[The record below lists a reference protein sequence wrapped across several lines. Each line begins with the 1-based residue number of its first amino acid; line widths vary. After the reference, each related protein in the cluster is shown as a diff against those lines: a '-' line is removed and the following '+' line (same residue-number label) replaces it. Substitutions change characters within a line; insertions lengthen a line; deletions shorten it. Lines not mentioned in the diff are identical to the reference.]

1 MKFKHLAFLLLLTVS
16 SIASAQGTVAHVNME
31 EVINLMPQTSQ
42 AEAELNRL
50 RQAYQRDFETSYR
63 EYQAK
68 FVKYEDE
75 ESTLS
80 PAENEKRKSDLELI
94 ERNLAQTQ
102 QNIEKQ
108 IAEKRKLLFEPV
120 KQQARELVTKVAD
133 NLGFLYVL
141 DSSKDAGL
149 VMAKGKDLMKFSVK
163 PIKRICGLI
172 KKKYPKTPIIVFP
185 RNVGSKYTK
194 YIFQDL
200 DCISIGNDATDKTI
214 KKIQEEKI
222 IQGNLHPE
230 ILFKG
235 GKKLEKETIK
245 ILKRFANKPFI
256 FNLSHGIMPKTPIG
270 NVKQLIKLIRKYRK
284 QNEV

>member
-1 MKFKHLAFLLLLTVS
+1 MKFKHLAFLLAFF
-16 SIASAQGTVAHVNME
+16 IATTLNAQGTVAHINME
-31 EVINLMPQTSQ
+31 EVINLMPQTSE

-75 ESTLS
+75 ASTLS

-149 VMAKGKDLMKFSVK
+149 VMAKGKDLMPEVK
-163 PIKRICGLI
+163 RTLG
-172 KKKYPKTPIIVFP
+172 
-185 RNVGSKYTK
+185 
-194 YIFQDL
+194 
-200 DCISIGNDATDKTI
+200 
-214 KKIQEEKI
+214 
-222 IQGNLHPE
+222 
-230 ILFKG
+230 
-235 GKKLEKETIK
+235 
-245 ILKRFANKPFI
+245 
-256 FNLSHGIMPKTPIG
+256 M
-270 NVKQLIKLIRKYRK
+270 
-284 QNEV
+284 

>member
-1 MKFKHLAFLLLLTVS
+1 MKFKHLAFLLAFF
-16 SIASAQGTVAHVNME
+16 IATTLSAQGTVAHINME
-31 EVINLMPQTSQ
+31 EVINLMPQTSE

-75 ESTLS
+75 ASTLS

-120 KQQARELVTKVAD
+120 KQQARDLVTKVAD

-149 VMAKGKDLMKFSVK
+149 VMAKGKDLMPEVK
-163 PIKRICGLI
+163 RTLG
-172 KKKYPKTPIIVFP
+172 
-185 RNVGSKYTK
+185 
-194 YIFQDL
+194 
-200 DCISIGNDATDKTI
+200 
-214 KKIQEEKI
+214 
-222 IQGNLHPE
+222 
-230 ILFKG
+230 
-235 GKKLEKETIK
+235 
-245 ILKRFANKPFI
+245 
-256 FNLSHGIMPKTPIG
+256 M
-270 NVKQLIKLIRKYRK
+270 
-284 QNEV
+284 

>member
-1 MKFKHLAFLLLLTVS
+1 MKFKHLAFLLAFF
-16 SIASAQGTVAHVNME
+16 IATTLSAQGTVAHINME
-31 EVINLMPQTSQ
+31 EVINLMPQTSE

-75 ESTLS
+75 ASTLS

-149 VMAKGKDLMKFSVK
+149 VMAKGKDLLPEVK
-163 PIKRICGLI
+163 RTLG
-172 KKKYPKTPIIVFP
+172 
-185 RNVGSKYTK
+185 
-194 YIFQDL
+194 
-200 DCISIGNDATDKTI
+200 
-214 KKIQEEKI
+214 
-222 IQGNLHPE
+222 
-230 ILFKG
+230 
-235 GKKLEKETIK
+235 
-245 ILKRFANKPFI
+245 
-256 FNLSHGIMPKTPIG
+256 M
-270 NVKQLIKLIRKYRK
+270 
-284 QNEV
+284 

>member
-1 MKFKHLAFLLLLTVS
+1 MKFKHLAFLLAFF
-16 SIASAQGTVAHVNME
+16 IATTLSAQGTVAHINME
-31 EVINLMPQTSQ
+31 EVINLMPQTSE

-75 ESTLS
+75 ASTLS

-149 VMAKGKDLMKFSVK
+149 IMAKGKDLMPEVK
-163 PIKRICGLI
+163 RTLG
-172 KKKYPKTPIIVFP
+172 
-185 RNVGSKYTK
+185 
-194 YIFQDL
+194 
-200 DCISIGNDATDKTI
+200 
-214 KKIQEEKI
+214 
-222 IQGNLHPE
+222 
-230 ILFKG
+230 
-235 GKKLEKETIK
+235 
-245 ILKRFANKPFI
+245 
-256 FNLSHGIMPKTPIG
+256 M
-270 NVKQLIKLIRKYRK
+270 
-284 QNEV
+284 

>member
-1 MKFKHLAFLLLLTVS
+1 MKFKHLAFLLVFF
-16 SIASAQGTVAHVNME
+16 IATTLSAQGTVAHINME
-31 EVINLMPQTSQ
+31 EVINLMPQTSE

-75 ESTLS
+75 ASTLS

-149 VMAKGKDLMKFSVK
+149 VMAKGKDLMPEVK
-163 PIKRICGLI
+163 RTLG
-172 KKKYPKTPIIVFP
+172 
-185 RNVGSKYTK
+185 
-194 YIFQDL
+194 
-200 DCISIGNDATDKTI
+200 
-214 KKIQEEKI
+214 
-222 IQGNLHPE
+222 
-230 ILFKG
+230 
-235 GKKLEKETIK
+235 
-245 ILKRFANKPFI
+245 
-256 FNLSHGIMPKTPIG
+256 M
-270 NVKQLIKLIRKYRK
+270 
-284 QNEV
+284 

>member
-1 MKFKHLAFLLLLTVS
+1 MKFKHLAFLLVFF
-16 SIASAQGTVAHVNME
+16 IATTLSAQGTVAHINME
-31 EVINLMPQTSQ
+31 EVINLMPQTSE

-75 ESTLS
+75 ASTLS

-149 VMAKGKDLMKFSVK
+149 VMAKGKDLLPEVK
-163 PIKRICGLI
+163 RTLG
-172 KKKYPKTPIIVFP
+172 
-185 RNVGSKYTK
+185 
-194 YIFQDL
+194 
-200 DCISIGNDATDKTI
+200 
-214 KKIQEEKI
+214 
-222 IQGNLHPE
+222 
-230 ILFKG
+230 
-235 GKKLEKETIK
+235 
-245 ILKRFANKPFI
+245 
-256 FNLSHGIMPKTPIG
+256 M
-270 NVKQLIKLIRKYRK
+270 
-284 QNEV
+284 

>member
-1 MKFKHLAFLLLLTVS
+1 MKFKHLAFLLAFF
-16 SIASAQGTVAHVNME
+16 IATTLSAQGTVAHINME
-31 EVINLMPQTSQ
+31 EVINLMPQTSE

-75 ESTLS
+75 ASTLS

-149 VMAKGKDLMKFSVK
+149 VMAKGKDLMPEVK
-163 PIKRICGLI
+163 RTLG
-172 KKKYPKTPIIVFP
+172 
-185 RNVGSKYTK
+185 
-194 YIFQDL
+194 
-200 DCISIGNDATDKTI
+200 
-214 KKIQEEKI
+214 
-222 IQGNLHPE
+222 
-230 ILFKG
+230 
-235 GKKLEKETIK
+235 
-245 ILKRFANKPFI
+245 
-256 FNLSHGIMPKTPIG
+256 M
-270 NVKQLIKLIRKYRK
+270 
-284 QNEV
+284 

>member
-1 MKFKHLAFLLLLTVS
+1 MNIVNSPKMKFKHLAFLLAFF
-16 SIASAQGTVAHVNME
+16 IATTLSAQGTVAHINME
-31 EVINLMPQTSQ
+31 EVINLMPQTSE

-75 ESTLS
+75 ASTLS

-149 VMAKGKDLMKFSVK
+149 VMAKGKDLMPEVK
-163 PIKRICGLI
+163 RTLG
-172 KKKYPKTPIIVFP
+172 
-185 RNVGSKYTK
+185 
-194 YIFQDL
+194 
-200 DCISIGNDATDKTI
+200 
-214 KKIQEEKI
+214 
-222 IQGNLHPE
+222 
-230 ILFKG
+230 
-235 GKKLEKETIK
+235 
-245 ILKRFANKPFI
+245 
-256 FNLSHGIMPKTPIG
+256 M
-270 NVKQLIKLIRKYRK
+270 
-284 QNEV
+284 

>member
-1 MKFKHLAFLLLLTVS
+1 MKFKHLAFLLVFF
-16 SIASAQGTVAHVNME
+16 IATTLSAQGTVAHINME
-31 EVINLMPQTSQ
+31 EVINLMPQTSE

-75 ESTLS
+75 ASTLS

-149 VMAKGKDLMKFSVK
+149 VMAKGKDLMPEVK
-163 PIKRICGLI
+163 RSLG
-172 KKKYPKTPIIVFP
+172 
-185 RNVGSKYTK
+185 
-194 YIFQDL
+194 
-200 DCISIGNDATDKTI
+200 
-214 KKIQEEKI
+214 
-222 IQGNLHPE
+222 
-230 ILFKG
+230 
-235 GKKLEKETIK
+235 
-245 ILKRFANKPFI
+245 
-256 FNLSHGIMPKTPIG
+256 M
-270 NVKQLIKLIRKYRK
+270 
-284 QNEV
+284 

>member
-1 MKFKHLAFLLLLTVS
+1 MKFKHLAFLLFLTVS

-108 IAEKRKLLFEPV
+108 IAEKRKVLFDPI
-120 KQQARELVTKVAD
+120 KQQARDLVTKVAD

-141 DSSKDAGL
+141 DSSKDTGL
-149 VMAKGKDLMKFSVK
+149 VMAKGKDLMSEVK
-163 PIKRICGLI
+163 RALG
-172 KKKYPKTPIIVFP
+172 
-185 RNVGSKYTK
+185 
-194 YIFQDL
+194 
-200 DCISIGNDATDKTI
+200 
-214 KKIQEEKI
+214 
-222 IQGNLHPE
+222 
-230 ILFKG
+230 
-235 GKKLEKETIK
+235 
-245 ILKRFANKPFI
+245 
-256 FNLSHGIMPKTPIG
+256 M
-270 NVKQLIKLIRKYRK
+270 
-284 QNEV
+284 

>member
-1 MKFKHLAFLLLLTVS
+1 MKFKHLAFLLAFFIVTTL
-16 SIASAQGTVAHVNME
+16 SAQGTVAHINME
-31 EVINLMPQTSQ
+31 EVINLMPQTSE

-75 ESTLS
+75 ASTLS

-149 VMAKGKDLMKFSVK
+149 VMAKGKDLMPEVK
-163 PIKRICGLI
+163 RTLG
-172 KKKYPKTPIIVFP
+172 
-185 RNVGSKYTK
+185 
-194 YIFQDL
+194 
-200 DCISIGNDATDKTI
+200 
-214 KKIQEEKI
+214 
-222 IQGNLHPE
+222 
-230 ILFKG
+230 
-235 GKKLEKETIK
+235 
-245 ILKRFANKPFI
+245 
-256 FNLSHGIMPKTPIG
+256 M
-270 NVKQLIKLIRKYRK
+270 
-284 QNEV
+284 

>member
-1 MKFKHLAFLLLLTVS
+1 MKFKHLGFLLAFF
-16 SIASAQGTVAHVNME
+16 IATTLSAQGTVAHINME
-31 EVINLMPQTSQ
+31 EVINLMPQTSE

-75 ESTLS
+75 ASTLS

-120 KQQARELVTKVAD
+120 KQQARDLVTKVAD

-149 VMAKGKDLMKFSVK
+149 VMAKGKDLMPEVK
-163 PIKRICGLI
+163 RTLG
-172 KKKYPKTPIIVFP
+172 
-185 RNVGSKYTK
+185 
-194 YIFQDL
+194 
-200 DCISIGNDATDKTI
+200 
-214 KKIQEEKI
+214 
-222 IQGNLHPE
+222 
-230 ILFKG
+230 
-235 GKKLEKETIK
+235 
-245 ILKRFANKPFI
+245 
-256 FNLSHGIMPKTPIG
+256 M
-270 NVKQLIKLIRKYRK
+270 
-284 QNEV
+284 